1 MPFVTVVSPSW
12 IEVEK
17 ATIFL
22 MSFLVRVYIAV
33 NNVVMAPKYSVIVL
47 ISLLFSTK

>member
-1 MPFVTVVSPSW
+1 MPFVTVKSQ

-22 MSFLVRVYIAV
+22 MSFLVRVYIAI
-33 NNVVMAPKYSVIVL
+33 NNVVMAPTYSVSVL
-47 ISLLFSTK
+47 ISLLLSAK